1 MLLLALDTSG
11 AAVTAALHDGSRV
24 LARRST
30 VDPRRHAELLA
41 PSVEAVLAEAGAGR
55 HDITGVAVG
64 VGPGPFTGLRA
75 GVVTA
80 RVLGLALGVP
90 VHGVCSLDAL
100 ALQVAGSPETAV
112 APGERFAVATDAR
125 RRELYWALYAAGDA
139 RSPGD
144 GGSSASAGIGGH
156 TGASAVPSPARLAG
170 PEVTAP
176 GDLPAGVRVFGRGAT
191 LHPDVPDAPGP
202 FDVDAGA
209 VAEVAVRA
217 LADGGA
223 GLLPPEPLY
232 LRRPDATPP
241 AERKRV
247 LR

>member
-41 PSVEAVLAEAGAGR
+41 PAVEAVLAEAGVSR
-55 HDITGVAVG
+55 HDVTGVAVG

-100 ALQVAGSPETAV
+100 ALQAAGSPEAGV

-125 RRELYWALYAAGDA
+125 RRELYWALYAAAEADA
-139 RSPGD
+139 D
-144 GGSSASAGIGGH
+144 
-156 TGASAVPSPARLAG
+156 VPSPGRLAG
-170 PEVTAP
+170 PEVTVP
-176 GDLPAGVRVFGRGAT
+176 GGLPPGVRVFGRGAT
-191 LHPDVPDAPGP
+191 LHQGVAAAPGP
-202 FDVDAGA
+202 LDVDAGA

-217 LADGGA
+217 LSTGGA

-232 LRRPDATPP
+232 LRRPDAAPP